1 MRRLVTAVSVLS
13 LIVALAAPAAV
24 DAAAVVGKPAP
35 SFSLKDTDGK
45 TVRLDSF
52 KGKVVVLEWTNYGCP
67 FVKKHYGSGNMQSL
81 QKKYQEQ
88 GVVWLSICSS
98 AKGKQGNMT
107 EAEAKAAVA
116 EKEAAAPYL
125 LDPKGSVG
133 KSYGAKT
140 TPHMFIIDAA
150 GKVAYAGA
158 IDDKPSTDPADVPK
172 AKNYVADALDAVLA
186 GQPVALAT
194 TASYGC
200 SVKY

>member
-1 MRRLVTAVSVLS
+1 MRRLVTAVSILAWS
-13 LIVALAAPAAV
+13 VALAVPSTVQAV
-24 DAAAVVGKPAP
+24 AVVGKPAP
-35 SFSLKDTDGK
+35 AFSLRDTDGK

-67 FVKKHYGSGNMQSL
+67 FVKKHYGSGNMQAL
-81 QKKYQEQ
+81 QKKYMDQ

-98 AKGKQGNMT
+98 AKGKQGNMS
-107 EAEAKAAVA
+107 ESEAKAAVA
-116 EKEAAAPYL
+116 ETGAGSRYL

-140 TPHMFIIDAA
+140 TPHMFVIDAS
-150 GKVAYAGA
+150 GKVVYAGA

-172 AKNYVADALDAVLA
+172 AKNYVADAVDAVLG
-186 GQPVALAT
+186 GQPIEVAAT
-194 TASYGC
+194 PSYGC